1 MWEPRQAMF
10 NCSMFICSVYR
21 LNNEHMNEG
30 GRRRLLAPD
39 SDPQIAVGPM
49 GCHGAV
55 RGVL

>member
-1 MWEPRQAMF
+1 MFSIQA
-10 NCSMFICSVYR
+10 
-21 LNNEHMNEG
+21 EHMNEG

-49 GCHGAV
+49 GCHGVV

>member
-1 MWEPRQAMF
+1 MWEPRQA
-10 NCSMFICSVYR
+10 MFICSVYR